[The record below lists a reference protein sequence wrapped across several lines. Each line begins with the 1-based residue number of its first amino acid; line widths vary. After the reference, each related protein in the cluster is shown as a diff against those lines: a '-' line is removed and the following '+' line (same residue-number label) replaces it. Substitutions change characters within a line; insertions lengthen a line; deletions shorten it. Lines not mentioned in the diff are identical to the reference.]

1 MEPLARSRDPET
13 VVDKLL
19 ELYRQA
25 GNQEYH
31 GEKVSQL
38 EHALQTAQQA
48 VDAREVRRKSS
59 PPCCTTSGTSGLTTT
74 V

>member
-1 MEPLARSRDPET
+1 MEPLARSADPET

-31 GEKVSQL
+31 GNLFAPPSL
-38 EHALQTAQQA
+38 PLSNPSM
-48 VDAREVRRKSS
+48 RKLV
-59 PPCCTTSGTSGLTTT
+59 T
-74 V
+74 

>member
-1 MEPLARSRDPET
+1 MNSLDRSADLSS

-25 GNQEYH
+25 GDLEYH

-48 VDAREVRRKSS
+48 VD
-59 PPCCTTSGTSGLTTT
+59 SGGDR
-74 V
+74 